1 MLDRCLQS
9 VGFANSSGSLNI
21 YTSEKHI
28 HLECGGE
35 FGSCNLI
42 GTRFSDVSWTGTI
55 GYCLKSEQNAFPDLL
70 CLHSPV
76 LAYPPHVEGCKKEPT
91 DSNT

>member
-1 MLDRCLQS
+1 MSTEHR
-9 VGFANSSGSLNI
+9 FANSSGSLNI
-21 YTSEKHI
+21 YTSEQHI

-42 GTRFSDVSWTGTI
+42 GARFSDVSWTGLI
-55 GYCLKSEQNAFPDLL
+55 GYCLKSEQNAFLALL
-70 CLHSPV
+70 CLHSEV
-76 LAYPPHVEGCKKEPT
+76 LLAYLPHAEGRKKDPT